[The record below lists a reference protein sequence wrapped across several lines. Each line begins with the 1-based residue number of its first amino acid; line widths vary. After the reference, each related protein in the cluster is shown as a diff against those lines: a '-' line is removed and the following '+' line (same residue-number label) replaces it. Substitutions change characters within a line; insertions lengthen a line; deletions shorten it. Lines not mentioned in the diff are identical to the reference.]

1 MLSEA
6 LSSGND
12 TRFYCNAGALSTT
25 NSEVN

>member
-6 LSSGND
+6 RSSGNG
-12 TRFYCNAGALSTT
+12 TRFYCNTGALSTT